1 MTCKSRRGSMY
12 ILVLGMT
19 TLVMTISVGT
29 ALVTR
34 SDLESQKDTGKLLGA
49 DAAARSALELAL
61 ATINNSPTQITSLTE
76 RQLELPTSIG
86 GFVVAIAVTDPD
98 DGIMRN
104 GANERLKLI
113 ALAEQGDIR
122 QYRSII
128 LEPVISSDAGSAKY
142 RVIPG
147 TYQIEIEE

>member
-1 MTCKSRRGSMY
+1 MTCKTRRGSMY

-61 ATINNSPTQITSLTE
+61 ATLNNAPAQITSLTE
-76 RQLELPTSIG
+76 LQLELPTLIG

-98 DGIMRN
+98 DGIMN
-104 GANERLKLI
+104 NATNERIKLI

-128 LEPVISSDAGSAKY
+128 VEPVIDLSAGSAKY

-147 TYQIEIEE
+147 TYQIEIE